1 MAHQASNQNLQTR
14 YEKLMNFSTEKQ
26 LNEIQ
31 DNLQRL
37 EKQQSRKNM
46 NIMPKKVMFSE
57 DTVI

>member
-1 MAHQASNQNLQTR
+1 MQSR

-26 LNEIQ
+26 LDEIQ

-46 NIMPKKVMFSE
+46 NIMPKKVMFAD